1 MIHRHRYED
10 DPPKPAPE
18 PMTKEQQEALKINQT
33 TLRTIHTNLEIMVTN
48 EKEKTKSRTDF
59 YNPWDNPSSTY
70 LKTSFGD
77 DGNLR
82 LKTWATVTADG
93 FTESG
98 SSISIHTD
106 GTNIHWGEGHTYT
119 EIELPIHEPNGY
131 HVLSFLRDSTP
142 TPADNKITPRIH
154 MLVSG
159 WRPIVAFLQNKR
171 AWTHHVVDNIED
183 TNIGSSSFKLTV
195 ESSGYVQRRRF
206 AVTGDAECK
215 LFTVTY
221 QSTTETNLDIQ
232 KLQEEIRKYIHTPQ
246 NGFFARYTEL
256 TERADVLMRRI

>member
-1 MIHRHRYED
+1 
-10 DPPKPAPE
+10 
-18 PMTKEQQEALKINQT
+18 MTKEQQEALKTHQT
-33 TLRTIHTNLEIMVTN
+33 TLRNIHTNLEIMVTN
-48 EKEKTKSRTDF
+48 EKEKPKSHTDF
-59 YNPWDNPSSTY
+59 YNPRWDYPSSTY

-106 GTNIHWGEGHTYT
+106 GTNIRWGEGHTYT
-119 EIELPIHEPNGY
+119 EIELPIHEPNDY

-154 MLVSG
+154 MLVWG
-159 WRPIVAFLQNKR
+159 WRPIVAFLQNER
-171 AWTHHVVDNIED
+171 AWTHHVVDTAED
-183 TNIGSSSFKLTV
+183 TNIGSSLFKLTV

-221 QSTTETNLDIQ
+221 QLTEKKNLDMQLLQAEIQ
-232 KLQEEIRKYIHTPQ
+232 KYLNTPQ
-246 NGFFARYTEL
+246 NGIFARYAEL
-256 TERADVLMRRI
+256 TGRADVLMRRI